1 MGFQSF
7 EGFESWELCLKRE
20 IFLQEEENENFDS
33 VIKTKKMRG
42 KGGIYEIN
50 GFRKKTDSEDSDTGW
65 REERKEKNCASGSTS
80 RRRSRRRPPPHSFSC
95 FAERVSKDGR
105 IKMSVETSKKNKGKE
120 EEFLRCHQCVGLTY
134 KGVSQKMKMEA
145 EERLKYCKYLL
156 QALLPVLNQIH
167 EEQAM
172 EKELEANIQGAW
184 LKLLSHYLHVLLSR
198 KWALQLSV
206 RDCNRAV
213 VRLPSYT
220 KAWYRRGM
228 ENASMGNY
236 KDAIQ
241 DLDIAMNM
249 ELSSGG
255 NSKIKEE
262 LEIIKKQ
269 SRRVKNS
276 RKKASN
282 MNCNSI
288 ETQIMDEINEQIE
301 NMKQDELES
310 ELEELE
316 GAELEEQLLQPAT
329 MVIML
334 CGGRSFEGFPSVF
347 LRQLELL
354 EGQEGLYP

>member
-1 MGFQSF
+1 M
-7 EGFESWELCLKRE
+7 EAVIAKPCLR
-20 IFLQEEENENFDS
+20 FCN
-33 VIKTKKMRG
+33 M
-42 KGGIYEIN
+42 
-50 GFRKKTDSEDSDTGW
+50 
-65 REERKEKNCASGSTS
+65 
-80 RRRSRRRPPPHSFSC
+80 
-95 FAERVSKDGR
+95 SKDL
-105 IKMSVETSKKNKGKE
+105 K
-120 EEFLRCHQCVGLTY
+120 
-134 KGVSQKMKMEA
+134 SQKMKMEA

-167 EEQAM
+167 EEQTM
-172 EKELEANIQGAW
+172 ENELEANIQGAW
-184 LKLLSHYLHVLLSR
+184 LKL
-198 KWALQLSV
+198 LSV

-228 ENASMGNY
+228 ANASMGNY

-241 DLDIAMNM
+241 DLDISMNM

-269 SRRVKNS
+269 SRR
-276 RKKASN
+276 
-282 MNCNSI
+282 
-288 ETQIMDEINEQIE
+288 E
-301 NMKQDELES
+301 ELES

-316 GAELEEQLLQPAT
+316 EAELEEQLLQPAT

>member
-1 MGFQSF
+1 M
-7 EGFESWELCLKRE
+7 GFESWELCLKCE
-20 IFLQEEENENFDS
+20 MFLEEEGNENFDS

-42 KGGIYEIN
+42 KGVIYEIN
-50 GFRKKTDSEDSDTGW
+50 GLRKKQIQKIQIQGGGR
-65 REERKEKNCASGSTS
+65 REEKNCASGSTS
-80 RRRSRRRPPPHSFSC
+80 RRSSRRRPPPHSFSC
-95 FAERVSKDGR
+95 SAERVSKDGR
-105 IKMSVETSKKNKGKE
+105 IKMYVETSKKNKDLK
-120 EEFLRCHQCVGLTY
+120 
-134 KGVSQKMKMEA
+134 SQKMKMEA

-184 LKLLSHYLHVLLSR
+184 LKLLS
-198 KWALQLSV
+198 V

-220 KAWYRRGM
+220 KAWYRRGRA
-228 ENASMGNY
+228 NASMGNY

-255 NSKIKEE
+255 NSKITKE

-276 RKKASN
+276 PKKASN

-288 ETQIMDEINEQIE
+288 ETQMMDEIIE
-301 NMKQDELES
+301 KIGNMKQDKLES

-316 GAELEEQLLQPAT
+316 GTELEEQLLQPAT
-329 MVIML
+329 MIIMVIISNHDLGSIAYCNFSTCNSTIYNSDSSQLIHQNFQL
-334 CGGRSFEGFPSVF
+334 CGGRSFDGFPSVF
-347 LRQLELL
+347 LWQLELL